1 MQTDKVI
8 LFCLYSFSETYLF
21 LPQKRVFQVRV
32 LDLTKE
38 QWSDEDVLILGSDGL
53 WDVVSND
60 KAAEI
65 VRNTLKQPYEQ
76 GNEK

>member
-1 MQTDKVI
+1 M
-8 LFCLYSFSETYLF
+8 
-21 LPQKRVFQVRV
+21 